1 MDDLLGSPEAVL
13 RPEQYSTVRAGTWQ
27 SSERNEMAIAA
38 RRLRLR
44 CDDGMADER
53 YNGEMK

>member
-1 MDDLLGSPEAVL
+1 MGDLLGSPEAVL
-13 RPEQYSTVRAGTWQ
+13 RLEQYSAVRAGTWQ
-27 SSERNEMAIAA
+27 SSERNETAIAA

-53 YNGEMK
+53 CPGEMK

>member
-13 RPEQYSTVRAGTWQ
+13 RLEQYSTVRAGTWQ
-27 SSERNEMAIAA
+27 RSERNETAIAA
-38 RRLRLR
+38 RRLRIR

-53 YNGEMK
+53 CVGEKK